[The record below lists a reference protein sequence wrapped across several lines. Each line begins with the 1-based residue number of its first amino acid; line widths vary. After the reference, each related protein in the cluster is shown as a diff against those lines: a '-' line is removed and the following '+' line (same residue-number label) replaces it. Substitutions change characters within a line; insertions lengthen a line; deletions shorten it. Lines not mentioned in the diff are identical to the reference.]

1 MMDASLPLTRTLP
14 ETFFAPLDA
23 LAERCASFRHCPV
36 LPDDAWLRLGV
47 TRALHD
53 QSSGRGFLQQIGP
66 QLPQC
71 PQRGHF
77 FEELKSPRRL
87 QLGQEA
93 NAVVARLLTD
103 DPFAGLAALAD
114 FDLYASDG
122 HWHGAAVHDQPVAG
136 ARRAVGHFF
145 CLNLRTQALHHLTA
159 AHGQKEHDMPALK
172 RLDLATLRLGAPK
185 GRKVIHVYDC
195 AGIDFGQ
202 GHRWK
207 QAGGIYFIPLTKEN
221 MKPAV
226 VGLSP
231 FDAQDPINHGV
242 HADELIATS
251 QHVLARRIRYF
262 NPVNGEAFEFLPN
275 ELTLAPGL
283 IACLYLRRW
292 DLEKVFDVLKN
303 KRGEI
308 RAWASAPTAKAM
320 QAQFLCLAH
329 NLQQLLERHLA
340 TAHCLVNTAELERRE
355 QRLCK
360 QQLAAHAP
368 GAQMP
373 SLGGAHQRLTQGSVK
388 LFRWLRGH
396 FFSALPL
403 NVLWPHLRHL
413 YATL

>member
-1 MMDASLPLTRTLP
+1 MVASIPPPRTLR
-14 ETFFAPLDA
+14 ETLFAPLDA

-36 LPDDAWLRLGV
+36 LSDDAWLRLGV

-53 QSSGRGFLQQIGP
+53 QPSGRGFLQQIGP
-66 QLPQC
+66 QLPHC
-71 PQRGHF
+71 LPLGHS

-87 QLGQEA
+87 QLCQEA
-93 NAVVARLLTD
+93 NAVVAWLLTD
-103 DPFAGLAALAD
+103 DPFAGLTALAD

-122 HWHGAAVHDQPVAG
+122 HWHGAAIHDQPLDG
-136 ARRAVGHFF
+136 ARHAVGHFF

-159 AHGQKEHDMPALK
+159 AQRKKEHDMHALK
-172 RLDLATLRLGAPK
+172 RLDLANLRLGAPK

-202 GHRWK
+202 WHRWK
-207 QAGGIYFIPLTKEN
+207 QASGLYFISLTKEN

-231 FDAQDPINHGV
+231 FDIQDPINHGV
-242 HADELIATS
+242 QADELIATS

-262 NPVNGEAFEFLPN
+262 NPVNGETFEFLTN

-283 IACLYLRRW
+283 IVFLYLRRW

-303 KRGEI
+303 KLGET

-340 TAHCLVNTAELERRE
+340 TEHQVVNTAEFARRQ
-355 QRLCK
+355 QRLRL
-360 QQLAAHAP
+360 QQQAAHVR
-368 GAQMP
+368 GARLP
-373 SLGGAHQRLTQGSVK
+373 SLVVAHQRLTQGSVK
-388 LFRWLRGH
+388 LFRWLRAH

-403 NVLWPHLRHL
+403 TGLLPHLRHL
-413 YATL
+413 YASL

>member
-1 MMDASLPLTRTLP
+1 MDASLPLTRTLH
-14 ETFFAPLDA
+14 ETLFAPLDA
-23 LAERCASFRHCPV
+23 LVERCASFRHCPV
-36 LPDDAWLRLGV
+36 LSDDAWLRLGV

-53 QSSGRGFLQQIGP
+53 QPSGRGFLQQIGP
-66 QLPQC
+66 QLPHC
-71 PQRGHF
+71 PQLGHF

-87 QLGQEA
+87 RLCQEA

-122 HWHGAAVHDQPVAG
+122 HWHGAAVHDQPLDG

-159 AHGQKEHDMPALK
+159 AQGKKEHDMHALK

-202 GHRWK
+202 WHRWK
-207 QAGGIYFIPLTKEN
+207 QAGGLYFISLTKEN

-226 VGLSP
+226 LGLNP
-231 FDAQDPINHGV
+231 FAAQDPINHGV
-242 HADELIATS
+242 QADELIATS
-251 QHVLARRIRYF
+251 QHVLARRIRYL
-262 NPVNGEAFEFLPN
+262 NPVNGEAFEFLTN

-283 IACLYLRRW
+283 IAFLYLRRW

-303 KRGEI
+303 KLGET
-308 RAWASAPTAKAM
+308 RAWASAPTAKSM

-340 TAHCLVNTAELERRE
+340 TEHQVVNTAEFARRQ
-355 QRLCK
+355 QRLRL
-360 QQLAAHAP
+360 QQQAAQGR
-368 GAQMP
+368 GAQLP
-373 SLGGAHQRLTQGSVK
+373 SLVVAHQRLTQGSVK
-388 LFRWLRGH
+388 LFRWLRAY

-403 NVLWPHLRHL
+403 TDLLPHLRHL
-413 YATL
+413 YASL